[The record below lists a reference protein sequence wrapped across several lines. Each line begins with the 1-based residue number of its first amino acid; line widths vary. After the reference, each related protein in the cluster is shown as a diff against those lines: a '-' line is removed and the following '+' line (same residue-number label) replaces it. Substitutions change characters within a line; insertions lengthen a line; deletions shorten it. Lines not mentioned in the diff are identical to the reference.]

1 MRSAITLGI
10 GLLIAATAPGLHAQ
24 RDPLA
29 SSNGNSVGDQ
39 AGQTAQQ
46 PAKPGT
52 PAPAKPAAQTP
63 AKPASQ
69 APAKPAAQAPATQAP
84 AKPAAQTQAKPA
96 AQVPAKPAT
105 TAASKPAQQAAKP
118 GMPAPAKPATAAQVK
133 PAAKPAGKP
142 GRKKGAAKAA
152 KAPVEKAAGPAGAPK
167 AAAES
172 EVKAARRDPFES
184 LLART
189 QGGKGTANLP
199 PGKAGLQ
206 VSTLR
211 LDGIVRS
218 PNGMIAVVSN
228 PQSRTYFLR
237 EGDHLYDGSVD
248 KITMDGVSFHEEGKD
263 AFGKPM
269 ERQVNKRIYSTSS
282 GEQQ

>member
-10 GLLIAATAPGLHAQ
+10 GLLIAATAPGLRAQ
-24 RDPLA
+24 KDPLA
-29 SSNGNSVGDQ
+29 SSNGNPVADT

-46 PAKPGT
+46 PVKPGTPAAAKPGT
-52 PAPAKPAAQTP
+52 PAPAKPAGQTP

-69 APAKPAAQAPATQAP
+69 APAKPAAQAPAKPATQTPTKPGAAAATKAAPQSKQATVAP
-84 AKPAAQTQAKPA
+84 AKA
-96 AQVPAKPAT
+96 V
-105 TAASKPAQQAAKP
+105 
-118 GMPAPAKPATAAQVK
+118 
-133 PAAKPAGKP
+133 AKPAGKP
-142 GRKKGAAKAA
+142 GKKKGATKPAKP
-152 KAPVEKAAGPAGAPK
+152 PVEKAAGPAGAPK
-167 AAAES
+167 PAAES

-184 LLART
+184 LLAHS
-189 QGGKGTANLP
+189 QGGKGNPNLP

-211 LDGIVRS
+211 LDGIVRA

-228 PQSRTYFLR
+228 PQARTYFLR
-237 EGDHLYDGSVD
+237 EGDHLYDGSVE

-263 AFGKPM
+263 AFGKPV

>member
-10 GLLIAATAPGLHAQ
+10 GLLIAAAAPGLHAQ
-24 RDPLA
+24 KDPLA
-29 SSNGNSVGDQ
+29 SSNGNSVADQ

-52 PAPAKPAAQTP
+52 PTAAKPGTPTPSKPTAQTP

-69 APAKPAAQAPATQAP
+69 TPAKPAAQP
-84 AKPAAQTQAKPA
+84 QAKPA
-96 AQVPAKPAT
+96 A
-105 TAASKPAQQAAKP
+105 
-118 GMPAPAKPATAAQVK
+118 PAPAKPSPAAANKPSPQAAKPAAPATAKPAAATQAK
-133 PAAKPAGKP
+133 PAAKPAGKA

-152 KAPVEKAAGPAGAPK
+152 KPPVEKAAGPAGAPK
-167 AAAES
+167 PAAES

-184 LLART
+184 LLAHT
-189 QGGKGTANLP
+189 QGGKGSANLP

-211 LDGIVRS
+211 LDGIVRA

-228 PQSRTYFLR
+228 PQARTYFLR

-263 AFGKPM
+263 AFGKPV